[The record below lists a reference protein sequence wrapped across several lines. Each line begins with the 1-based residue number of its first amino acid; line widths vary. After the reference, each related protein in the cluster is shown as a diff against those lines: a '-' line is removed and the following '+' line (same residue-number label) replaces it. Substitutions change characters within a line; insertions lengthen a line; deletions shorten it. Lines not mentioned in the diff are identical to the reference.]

1 MSEGNHVLRFCGEKE
16 KASLLVTVHI
26 KRIAY
31 VDIVSILQLHNRCI
45 AKIKF

>member
-1 MSEGNHVLRFCGEKE
+1 MNKNDVLRFCEEKE

-31 VDIVSILQLHNRCI
+31 VDIVSILWLHNGCT

>member
-1 MSEGNHVLRFCGEKE
+1 MKRNNVLKFCEEKE
-16 KASLLVTVHI
+16 KASLLVKVHI

-31 VDIVSILQLHNRCI
+31 VDIVSILRLHIGCT

>member
-1 MSEGNHVLRFCGEKE
+1 MKRNNVLKFCEEKE

-31 VDIVSILQLHNRCI
+31 VDIVSILWLHNGGTD
-45 AKIKF
+45 KIKF